1 MAMFCEATMTQ
12 TPKPDLSEHE
22 DEAVPFDEVMKKLVQ
37 AKPAQKKRD
46 AEKQPKE
53 K

>member
-1 MAMFCEATMTQ
+1 MTQ